1 MLNLTNVSKTYP
13 KSSAKAVD
21 SLNLDVKDGE
31 IFGFLGPN
39 GAGKSTTI
47 KLITGILNPDE
58 GAISVDGMNIA
69 DNRVA
74 AKKSIGY
81 VSDNHAVYEKLT
93 QGVSRLHGH
102 DVRGPARIETGARR
116 KAAGRVR
123 SD

>member
-93 QGVSRLHGH
+93 
-102 DVRGPARIETGARR
+102 
-116 KAAGRVR
+116 GREYLDFMGTMFEVPLE
-123 SD
+123 

>member
-93 QGVSRLHGH
+93 GREYLDFMGTMFEVPL
-102 DVRGPARIETGARR
+102 ELRR
-116 KAAGRVR
+116 ERAKSCWR
-123 SD
+123 SSV